1 MQEIEVKT
9 LTKQPAIIEFNHDEI
24 LQDLEKNLKKYDGL
38 TFTESETKELR
49 SVLAELR
56 KGVKVVD
63 RYRIDTKKE
72 LNKPIN
78 EFESKCKDIAGKFDE
93 RIGSLDKQLK
103 DYEQQWKEKRIVKVQ
118 EVIANVLNESNLNEK
133 YAARLVVDDDHLKKS
148 VNDNRLKEMIEFQA
162 DGLLQEQEKE
172 EADKD
177 MIETYVK
184 LKNSEHGLSFSISPY
199 LSQLE
204 FKDTQ
209 GVKNTIITDVE
220 NEVERR
226 ELQKKKE
233 EEQQRIL
240 EEKAE
245 EKKREEELEVEEKET
260 ISVDDIPF
268 EPSMAE
274 MNDPV
279 IDDLPFG
286 DIEEE
291 KQGVGI
297 DYIVT
302 TSVEKH
308 KELVDFMNRNNI
320 EFFTREELPF

>member
-24 LQDLEKNLKKYDGL
+24 LQDLEKNLKKYDDL
-38 TFTESETKELR
+38 TFTEGETKELR

-72 LNKPIN
+72 LNQPIN
-78 EFESKCKDIAGKFDE
+78 YFEKQCKDISSKFDE

-133 YAARLVVDDDHLKKS
+133 YAARLVVEDDHLKKS
-148 VNDNRLKEMIEFQA
+148 TNNNRLKEMIEFQA

-177 MIETYVK
+177 MIETFVK
-184 LKNSEHGLSFSISPY
+184 LKNSEHGLSFSIAPY

-204 FKDTQ
+204 FKDAS

-220 NEVERR
+220 NEVERQ

-233 EEQQRIL
+233 EE
-240 EEKAE
+240 
-245 EKKREEELEVEEKET
+245 LEVEEQET

-268 EPSMAE
+268 EPSMEE

-291 KQGVGI
+291 KQGVSI

-302 TSVEKH
+302 TSAKKH
-308 KELVDFMNRNNI
+308 EDLVDFMNRNNI
-320 EFFTREELPF
+320 EFFTRGELPF